1 MKTKSFTLI
10 ELLVVIVIIG
20 ILAGVIILSVSSN
33 ISKAQDLRISST
45 ILSISKALKADSLD
59 SFPIETTACNLK
71 NSCTTLKSRIDLP
84 NITEDIYY
92 KTSSSG
98 KFFVIYGNKPS
109 NTSLGFEITS
119 TDENVK
125 EVPSFDNLVAYYPL
139 AAGTANGTAI
149 SDMSPNSNN
158 GTNYGASSTT
168 GADGNIGTAMSFDG
182 VDDYIDCGKDYSLS
196 MGTNDHTVS
205 IWAKFDNA
213 LAIENETL
221 MITGA
226 GSSTDAGYWIMR
238 YSGLNR
244 IRLFFTDGSAERISA
259 YLTPSDSLVENTWYN
274 IVVVFDRDSVAKC
287 YVNGVI
293 LAGSTYLDISAQN
306 GDVSNYRNLRIG
318 AVSSSSGKMNGSID
332 DVRIYNRALTQE
344 EITLLYN
351 K

>member
-20 ILAGVIILSVSSN
+20 ILAGVITLSVSSN

-71 NSCTTLKSRIDLP
+71 NSCTTLKARIDLP

-98 KFFVIYGNKPS
+98 KFFVIYANKPS
-109 NTSLGFEITS
+109 NTSLGYEITS

-139 AAGTANGTAI
+139 SAGTKNGTAI

-158 GTNYGASSTT
+158 GTNYGASSAT

-182 VDDYIDCGKDYSLS
+182 TNDYIDCGNDESLKQTNELTVVAWINPSLLSTDGYNTIISTGRNSYSSEYNFWISNGSLIS
-196 MGTNDHTVS
+196 NIKVS
-205 IWAKFDNA
+205 S
-213 LAIENETL
+213 NETL
-221 MITGA
+221 DSGVSLWGGNIPLN
-226 GSSTDAGYWIMR
+226 SWSFVSFS
-238 YSGLNR
+238 YSV
-244 IRLFFTDGSAERISA
+244 SK
-259 YLTPSDSLVENTWYN
+259 NTWKHYL
-274 IVVVFDRDSVAKC
+274 
-287 YVNGVI
+287 NGNLVGSKTA
-293 LAGSTYLDISAQN
+293 AGPITSLYPDLPLT
-306 GDVSNYRNLRIG
+306 IG
-318 AVSSSSGKMNGSID
+318 IMSFGAPTFFKFNGSIN
-332 DVRIYNRALTQE
+332 DVRIYNRALSQE
-344 EITLLYN
+344 EVTLLYN
-351 K
+351 AK

>member
-20 ILAGVIILSVSSN
+20 ILAGVITLSVSSN
-33 ISKAQDLRISST
+33 ISKAQDLKISST
-45 ILSISKALKADSLD
+45 ILSISKTLKADSYD
-59 SFPIETTACNLK
+59 SFPIEVVACNLK
-71 NSCTTLKSRIDLP
+71 NSCATLKSRIDLP

-98 KFFVIYGNKPS
+98 KFFVIYANKPS

-139 AAGTANGTAI
+139 AVGTANGTAI

-158 GTNYGASSTT
+158 GTNYGASSAT

-182 VDDYIDCGKDYSLS
+182 VNDYVDCGNGATINLVGELTLSAWVKEDTFVGTDAVLSKPYSFKHRVTPEKKFNFQVGDINFFSTADAISANVWYLLS
-196 MGTNDHTVS
+196 GVYDGSSVRLY
-205 IWAKFDNA
+205 I
-213 LAIENETL
+213 NETL
-221 MITGA
+221 NSEYSHAINPFGTQKLTIGSHNTGV
-226 GSSTDAGYWIMR
+226 
-238 YSGLNR
+238 
-244 IRLFFTDGSAERISA
+244 
-259 YLTPSDSLVENTWYN
+259 VEN
-274 IVVVFDRDSVAKC
+274 FDGTIK
-287 YVNGVI
+287 
-293 LAGSTYLDISAQN
+293 
-306 GDVSNYRNLRIG
+306 
-318 AVSSSSGKMNGSID
+318 
-332 DVRIYNRALTQE
+332 DVRIYNRALSQE